1 MHAERQSVP
10 FIWGEA
16 VYSITSFG
24 LPITRI
30 IYGADGADGITLSA
44 DGEMLYWTAVGSRYL
59 YSVPTALLRDNSPTA
74 ELLAQASIVSH
85 AVIGISDG
93 LETDSNGL
101 VYTGNFEQN
110 AINIFDPA
118 SGMTRVFVRDPRI
131 GWTDS
136 MFIATDGY
144 VYFTENQ
151 LWRTPGHFPGTER
164 RVRPFALFRARLPD
178 NGTKVQLL

>member
-1 MHAERQSVP
+1 M
-10 FIWGEA
+10 
-16 VYSITSFG
+16 
-24 LPITRI
+24 
-30 IYGADGADGITLSA
+30 
-44 DGEMLYWTAVGSRYL
+44 
-59 YSVPTALLRDNSPTA
+59 
-74 ELLAQASIVSH
+74 
-85 AVIGISDG
+85 IGISDG

-101 VYTGNFEQN
+101 IYTGNFEQN

-136 MFIATDGY
+136 MFVAADGY

-164 RVRPFALFRARLPD
+164 RVRPFGLLERGCLMVGLRFSCCSGRISIVRLGGFPYFPLHALP
-178 NGTKVQLL
+178 